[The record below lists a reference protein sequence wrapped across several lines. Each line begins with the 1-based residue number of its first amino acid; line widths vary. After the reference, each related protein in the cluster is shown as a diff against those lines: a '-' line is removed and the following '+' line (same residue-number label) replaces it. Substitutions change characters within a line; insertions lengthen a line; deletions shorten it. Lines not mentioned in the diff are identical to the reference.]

1 MWIRQW
7 YYLAGNYSP
16 ISLGQTCKSEIHLF
30 FSIGYQN
37 DNTIG
42 AHIPYCLKILSL
54 GEKSVQWVHL
64 LLFGQIYSKGLGY

>member
-16 ISLGQTCKSEIHLF
+16 ISLDRRVRVKFIFF

-37 DNTIG
+37 NDTIG

-64 LLFGQIYSKGLGY
+64 FLFGQIYSKGLGY

>member
-16 ISLGQTCKSEIHLF
+16 ISLDRRVRVKFIFFFPLDIRTTTQSVHTFHTAWRFYHLGKKAYSEF
-30 FSIGYQN
+30 
-37 DNTIG
+37 
-42 AHIPYCLKILSL
+42 
-54 GEKSVQWVHL
+54 